1 MITASRLAGFFAAH
15 AIWSVSEGDTLI
27 PMLAYTRES
36 DDRTME
42 RFVGEDLAQG
52 VAEGKRK
59 LKSNEMDADDA
70 ALVYDG
76 LITIRREKVD
86 AIIVEMRAYFSPE
99 SEAVIAVPYTP
110 GSAEVFRVHRPK
122 LLVWKYGDDFD
133 TEDVISSF
141 FEGVAEHEA
150 GSRIWSERLDESK

>member
-15 AIWSVSEGDTLI
+15 AIWSISGGDALI

-52 VAEGKRK
+52 VAEAKRK

-70 ALVYDG
+70 VLVYDG
-76 LITIRREKVD
+76 LITIRHEKVD
-86 AIIVEMRAYFSPE
+86 AVIVEMRAYFSPE
-99 SEAVIAVPYTP
+99 SEAIIAVPYTP
-110 GSAEVFRVHRPK
+110 GSPEAFRVHRPK
-122 LLVWKYGDDFD
+122 LLVWKYCDDFD
-133 TEDVISSF
+133 TEDVIHSF

-150 GSRIWSERLDESK
+150 GYQIWSASLDESK

>member
-1 MITASRLAGFFAAH
+1 MITASKLAGFFAAH
-15 AIWSVSEGDTLI
+15 AIWSVSEGDALI
-27 PMLAYTRES
+27 PMLAYTREI

-59 LKSNEMDADDA
+59 LQSNVMDADDA

-99 SEAVIAVPYTP
+99 SEAIIAVPYTP
-110 GSAEVFRVHRPK
+110 GSKEVFRVHRPK
-122 LLVWKYGDDFD
+122 LLVWKYCDDFG
-133 TEDVISSF
+133 TEDVIHSF
-141 FEGVAEHEA
+141 FDGVAEHEA
-150 GSRIWSERLDESK
+150 GSKVWSECLDESK